1 MVGWLKKFNLQSWW
15 IAAIPIGIIISG
27 AALAAKEQGIIL
39 VGIGVVTL
47 GCGKWMNLR
56 LETENERGRT
66 LAKIERK
73 TSSLGPL
80 LDSIGI
86 ISLACGLYFALTR

>member
-1 MVGWLKKFNLQSWW
+1 MKKSNLQSWW

-39 VGIGVVTL
+39 VGIGIVAL
-47 GCGKWMNLR
+47 GCGHWMHLQ
-56 LETENERGRT
+56 LETEIERGRT

-86 ISLACGLYFALTR
+86 ISLACGLYFTLTR